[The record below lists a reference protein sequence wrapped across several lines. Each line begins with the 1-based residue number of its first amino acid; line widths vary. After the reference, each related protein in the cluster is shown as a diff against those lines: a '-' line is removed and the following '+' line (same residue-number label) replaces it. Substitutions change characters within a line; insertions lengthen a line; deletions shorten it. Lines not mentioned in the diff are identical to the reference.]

1 MRAFILFLLMAVQAV
16 AGYDVHI
23 TRRNDW
29 SEEKGPEI
37 TLTEWKTLVSSDPDM
52 RLDGFA
58 EIALDGD
65 QKLRTES
72 EGLAVWI
79 KYSKHGK
86 KGNMAWFLWSRGN
99 ITVKNPDEEIR
110 RQMFRLA
117 RKLKAKVQ
125 GDEGETYGEK
135 GEEVR

>member
-1 MRAFILFLLMAVQAV
+1 MRVLILFLLLTVHAV

-23 TRRNDW
+23 TRRKDW
-29 SEEKGPEI
+29 SDEKGPVI
-37 TLTEWKTLVSSDPDM
+37 TLAEWKTLVSSDPDM

-58 EIALDGD
+58 EITIDAD
-65 QKLRTES
+65 QKLRMES

-79 KYSKHGK
+79 KYSRHGE

-110 RQMFRLA
+110 GKMFRLA
-117 RKLKAKVQ
+117 KKLKAKVQ
-125 GDEGETYGEK
+125 GDEGELYGEK